1 MIKLDLVKDEDADEY
16 SNAEN
21 LTAPDEDDNYGTKI
35 LKWLLFYWVGRGER
49 VVAADSHFAS
59 VKPEKELA

>member
-1 MIKLDLVKDEDADEY
+1 MNLKPDSGCKIRNTCCVRSIVMIKLDLVKDEDADEY

-35 LKWLLFYWVGRGER
+35 LK
-49 VVAADSHFAS
+49 
-59 VKPEKELA
+59 